1 MTILKT
7 QVSAD
12 VARASMAVQQHRAD
26 WFVVDTLFGGTQA
39 MRAAGKT
46 FLPQE
51 PKEDDRDYLVRLN
64 RSTLDNYYK
73 QAVRKAVA
81 KVFSKDIIVDKAPL
95 RMIPLLEDIDS
106 QQRNLTQFCKDV
118 FEDAMNHGVSYILVD
133 LPQLPMDVP
142 FKNKA
147 EELASGLRPYWV
159 KITSSS
165 VLTARSA
172 MMGGSER
179 LSVFRFQETITELAD
194 DHICEETITQIRE
207 YHQFPDANGNAGPVE
222 FVVYRQ
228 DQNGWYIHESGIV
241 SASAIPIAPVYT
253 NRTAFYLGKPPMMEL
268 AELNVSH
275 WAQSSDLSNI
285 IHIVTVPFLLAKGLA
300 QMDANGQVQALEI
313 KVNGALQTPNPD
325 ASVEWI
331 EHTGNA
337 VSSAQENLDR
347 LVKRM
352 EYLGTQLTTQAS
364 TNTTATQSAISAAEA
379 NSDLKSMALG
389 LQDGINAALYFTA
402 EILGEQSYGDA
413 AVNTSFSVDFVDV
426 DTFSQVLELFNAG
439 LITRD
444 DMLSEAK
451 RRNIIDASAK
461 LQDVPNEKVDN

>member
-7 QVSAD
+7 NVSAE
-12 VARASMAVQQHRAD
+12 VAKASMAVQQHRTD
-26 WFVVDTLFGGTQA
+26 WFLVDALYGGTQT
-39 MRAAGKT
+39 MRAAGQT
-46 FLPQE
+46 FLPKE
-51 PKEDDRDYLVRLN
+51 PKEEDRDYQVRLS

-81 KVFSKDIIVDKAPL
+81 KVFSKDIAVTNAPL

-133 LPQLPMDVP
+133 LPQLPMDMP

-147 EELASGLRPYWV
+147 EELAFGARPYWV
-159 KITSSS
+159 KVASSS

-172 MMGGSER
+172 MIGGSER
-179 LSVFRFQETITELAD
+179 LSVFRFQETISELAED
-194 DHICEETITQIRE
+194 YIGERTVTQIRE

-222 FVVYRQ
+222 YVIYRQ
-228 DQNGWYIHESGIV
+228 DDNGWYVHESGIV

-285 IHIVTVPFLLAKGLA
+285 IHIVTVPFLLAKGLS
-300 QMDANGQVQALEI
+300 QMDANGQVQSLEI
-313 KVNGALQTPNPD
+313 KVNGALQTPNPQ

-337 VSSAQENLDR
+337 VASAQENLDR

-352 EYLGTQLTTQAS
+352 EHLGNQLTTQAS
-364 TNTTATQSAISAAEA
+364 TSVTATQSAISAAEA

-389 LQDGINAALYFTA
+389 LQDGINTALYFTA
-402 EILGEQSYGDA
+402 EILGEQSYGEA
-413 AVNTSFSVDFVDV
+413 SVNTSFSVDFVDV
-426 DTFSQVLELFNAG
+426 DTFARVVDLFNAG
-439 LITRD
+439 LISRE
-444 DMLSEAK
+444 DMLAEAK
-451 RRNIIDASAK
+451 RRNIIDPSAELK
-461 LQDVPNEKVDN
+461 QSPNENNDN